1 MILCLVHADVKEIYM
16 HVYISYTYMTLQ
28 AEQQTNTVLFR
39 GGEWKPTYTSM
50 LVLYFSLVVDVGFC
64 GQEVNGALAKGE
76 LFARDMTS
84 TQEEQDLSNYL
95 SGLEFE

>member
-1 MILCLVHADVKEIYM
+1 
-16 HVYISYTYMTLQ
+16 
-28 AEQQTNTVLFR
+28 
-39 GGEWKPTYTSM
+39 M
-50 LVLYFSLVVDVGFC
+50 LVLYFLLVVDVGFC